1 MRVVQALYWLKDT
14 LGTDRERVLAR
25 LTQVLAD
32 PTHGQ
37 SIRDDLLQGLSAIP
51 AWMQV
56 LVRALPG
63 CTPTMPEAPTPTSR
77 ASKRRHANPRQPT
90 HATR

>member
-1 MRVVQALYWLKDT
+1 MRVVQALHWLKDT
-14 LGTDRERVLAR
+14 LGTDRARVLAR

-37 SIRDDLLQGLSAIP
+37 SIRDDLLQGLSAMP
-51 AWMQV
+51 AWMQA

-63 CTPTMPEAPTPTSR
+63 CTPTMPEALAQASA
-77 ASKRRHANPRQPT
+77 ASKRRLVSRRQPT
-90 HATR
+90 EATP